1 MEDIVN
7 FRRNRENPPDSPTA
21 LSRRWGFFHYG
32 VAVILLL
39 VGAVLPLILAGC
51 AGTSPEECSDPGGVG
66 FSAVEDSLGIEEFLA
81 LEPGHRQARRAQ
93 ADVWLERGRNDPK
106 ATDRVQ
112 AMANAAGL
120 APDDPE
126 IWLRLAKIW
135 RWLGDNLKTEVCLDN
150 AAAAVRNLGRKES
163 DLADRTRNYK
173 KETALRTA
181 ILRAWLHYDRA
192 EYHEGLRWARAATQ
206 IEAGNA
212 LALQVKGLLVASL
225 GQRSQAHQ
233 IAGDIQRTRSFK
245 TDSAWILSNLD
256 RSWGR
261 HREAFNYYLNL
272 RPNEEHAS
280 ECFRDMGLA
289 AERVAEWSYA
299 RRWYRESAAE
309 LPFEDTSCVVE
320 STHERMDSRARSS
333 QQPVWMAFGRYYVT
347 GSRSAYTA
355 YVLERF
361 DQATTPDEMDL
372 WGGLLVN
379 SAGICV
385 RLNEDKPWALRARG
399 IVFARTGKEDR
410 ALEDLQRAAKW
421 LKELGVE
428 DARVTAEMGRL
439 ILRDEQPRRALPYL
453 RRAVELDREN
463 AGAWSALGL
472 ALIMTGEVPEANR
485 ALTTSIELDPDSA
498 TAWYNRGLMNLHADN
513 LDQAEADLLKAAELA
528 PDNREVAKLLQRI
541 AQKRKS
547 AGE

>member
-1 MEDIVN
+1 
-7 FRRNRENPPDSPTA
+7 
-21 LSRRWGFFHYG
+21 
-32 VAVILLL
+32 VILLL
-39 VGAVLPLILAGC
+39 VGATLPLSLAGC
-51 AGTSPEECSDPGGVG
+51 AGSSPEQCADPGGVG
-66 FSAVEDSLGIEEFLA
+66 FSAPEDSLGIEEFLA
-81 LEPGHRQARRAQ
+81 LEPAHRQFRRAQ
-93 ADVWLERGRNDPK
+93 ADVWLDRSRKAPK
-106 ATDRVQ
+106 ANDRIQ
-112 AMANAAGL
+112 ALANAAGL

-126 IWLRLAKIW
+126 IWLSLAKIW
-135 RWLGDNLKTEVCLDN
+135 RWLGNNIRTEVCLDN
-150 AAAAVRNLGRKES
+150 AAAAVRSLGRKDS
-163 DLADRTRNYK
+163 DLSDRARQYK
-173 KETALRTA
+173 KDTALRTA

-192 EYHEGLRWARAATQ
+192 EYHEGLRWAKAATQ
-206 IEAGNA
+206 VEPGNA
-212 LALQVKGLLVASL
+212 LALQVKGVLVASL
-225 GQRSQAHQ
+225 GHRSHAHK
-233 IAGDIQRTRSFK
+233 IADDILRSRDFK
-245 TDSAWILSNLD
+245 TDSAWIRSNLE

-309 LPFEDTSCVVE
+309 IPFEDTSCVVE
-320 STHERMDSRARSS
+320 ITHERLDSRARSS
-333 QQPVWMAFGRYYVT
+333 RQPVWMAFGRYYVT

-361 DQATTPDEMDL
+361 DQAATSDEKDL

-385 RLNEDKPWALRARG
+385 RLNEDKPWAFRARG

-410 ALEDLQRAAKW
+410 GLEDFQRAAKL
-421 LKELGVE
+421 LKKLGVE
-428 DARVTAEMGRL
+428 DARVTAEMGHL
-439 ILRDEQPRRALPYL
+439 ILMDEQPRRAIPHL

-463 AGAWSALGL
+463 AIAWSDLGL
-472 ALIMTGEVPEANR
+472 ALIMTGEVTEAQR

-541 AQKRKS
+541 AQKKKI
-547 AGE
+547 AEE

>member
-1 MEDIVN
+1 VN
-7 FRRNRENPPDSPTA
+7 FRRNREYPPERPTA
-21 LSRRWGFFHYG
+21 LFRLWGVFHG
-32 VAVILLL
+32 GIPVILLL
-39 VGAVLPLILAGC
+39 VGAALPLSLAGC
-51 AGTSPEECSDPGGVG
+51 AGSSPEECSDPGGVG
-66 FSAVEDSLGIEEFLA
+66 FSAPEDSLGIEEFLV
-81 LEPGHRQARRAQ
+81 LEPARRQGRRAQ
-93 ADVWLERGRNDPK
+93 ANVWLDRSRKAPK
-106 ATDRVQ
+106 AHDRIQ
-112 AMANAAGL
+112 ALANAAGL

-135 RWLGDNLKTEVCLDN
+135 RWLGNNIRTEVCLDN
-150 AAAAVRNLGRKES
+150 AAAAVRKLGRKDS
-163 DLADRTRNYK
+163 DLPDRSREYK
-173 KETALRTA
+173 KDAALRTA

-206 IEAGNA
+206 IEPGNA
-212 LALQVKGLLVASL
+212 LALQVQGLLVANL
-225 GQRSQAHQ
+225 GHRSQAHE
-233 IAGDIQRTRSFK
+233 IAEDIRRTRGYK
-245 TDSAWILSNLD
+245 TDTAWIRSNLE

-280 ECFRDMGLA
+280 ECWRDMGLA

-299 RRWYRESAAE
+299 RRWYQESAAE
-309 LPFEDTSCVVE
+309 IPFEDTSCVVE
-320 STHERMDSRARSS
+320 ITHARLDSRSRSS
-333 QQPVWMAFGRYYVT
+333 QQPVWMAFGRYFVT

-361 DQATTPDEMDL
+361 DQATTPDEKDL

-410 ALEDLQRAAKW
+410 GLEDLQRAAKW
-421 LKELGVE
+421 LRELGIE
-428 DARVTAEMGRL
+428 DPRVTAEMGHL
-439 ILRDEQPRRALPYL
+439 ILIDEQPRRAIPHL
-453 RRAVELDREN
+453 RRAVELDGEN
-463 AGAWSALGL
+463 AAAWSDLGM
-472 ALIMTGEVPEANR
+472 ALIMTGERLEAKK

-498 TAWYNRGLMNLHADN
+498 TAWYNRGLMNLNDEN

-528 PDNREVAKLLQRI
+528 PDNQEVAKLLQRI
-541 AQKRKS
+541 AQKKKI
-547 AGE
+547 AEE